1 MQIIDID
8 EASTYLS
15 RFIDQVENGE
25 SIVIARAG
33 KPAAQLVPFVLSK
46 QQRRL
51 GLGEALHK
59 LSDDFFTGFDS
70 RNAAEIQ
77 TMFKTGK

>member
-25 SIVIARAG
+25 GIVIARAG
-33 KPAAQLVPFVLSK
+33 KPAA
-46 QQRRL
+46 
-51 GLGEALHK
+51 
-59 LSDDFFTGFDS
+59 
-70 RNAAEIQ
+70 
-77 TMFKTGK
+77 